1 MNKMAP
7 SPRRERSSASVAGR
21 GLISNPYCLGM
32 GQPARDRI
40 LLKINIFRHLLMLL
54 PQLGVT
60 GHEAD

>member
-7 SPRRERSSASVAGR
+7 SPRRERSSASVAGQ